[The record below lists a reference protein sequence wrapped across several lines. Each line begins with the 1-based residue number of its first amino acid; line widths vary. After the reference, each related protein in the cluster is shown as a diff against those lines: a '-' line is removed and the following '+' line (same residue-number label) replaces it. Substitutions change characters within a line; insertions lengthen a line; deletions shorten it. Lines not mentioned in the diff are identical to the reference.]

1 MGEQFATMP
10 EQSTWARKIMIRV
23 LFKQLLDEK
32 SFREKRRITVGEVSE
47 VTGISR
53 ATLTRIS
60 NVPGYTTNT
69 ETLNALCAYFQ
80 CEPGELLQYIPGE

>member
-1 MGEQFATMP
+1 V
-10 EQSTWARKIMIRV
+10 ARVGFSVIRI

-53 ATLTRIS
+53 ATLTRVA
-60 NVPGYTTNT
+60 NVPGYNTNT
-69 ETLNALCAYFQ
+69 DTINALCGYFE
-80 CEPGELLQYIPGE
+80 CEPKDLLRYVEGD

>member
-1 MGEQFATMP
+1 MGV
-10 EQSTWARKIMIRV
+10 ARAGFNVIRI

-53 ATLTRIS
+53 ATLTRVA
-60 NVPGYTTNT
+60 NVPGYNTNT
-69 ETLNALCAYFQ
+69 DTINALCGYFE
-80 CEPGELLQYIPGE
+80 CEPKDLLRYVEGD